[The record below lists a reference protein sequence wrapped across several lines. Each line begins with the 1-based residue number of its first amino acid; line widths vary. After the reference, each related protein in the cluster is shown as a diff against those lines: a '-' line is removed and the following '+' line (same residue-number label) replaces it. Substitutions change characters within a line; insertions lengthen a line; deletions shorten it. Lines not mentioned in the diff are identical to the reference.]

1 MNRLDHALQDDTRLQ
16 FPSPRSEPPEGLIV
30 IATDLGTFFRLVEHL
45 GRNEA
50 LLLLLIRALRARNGF
65 LELRVN
71 DLAWM
76 MRTSN
81 RKVIRWLDRLVR
93 QGVIVYTVH
102 DFWGVDV
109 VKVEIVSPAA
119 QERFEKRAPQQL
131 PTHWFPTYLPLFGRV
146 TFTVWL
152 YFIWCEMERAM
163 THVDHLNESV
173 QLRGRL
179 HAVWHMRRLR
189 KHGVLMVGSEGGLVL
204 RDPPPPTDFQRL
216 LLRYLAIPH
225 LRRSL
230 AHIGW
235 LVLGILALA
244 GGLYALHLDRLNLFP
259 G

>member
-1 MNRLDHALQDDTRLQ
+1 MSRLDHALQDDTRLQ
-16 FPSPRSEPPEGLIV
+16 FPSPRGEPPEGLIV
-30 IATDLGTFFRLVEHL
+30 IATDLGTFFALVQRL

-81 RKVIRWLDRLVR
+81 RRVIRWLDRLV
-93 QGVIVYTVH
+93 GHEIIVYTVH

-119 QERFEKRAPQQL
+119 QDRFERRVPQEL
-131 PTHWFPTYLPLFGRV
+131 PTHWFPTYLPLMGRV
-146 TFTVWL
+146 TFTVML
-152 YFIWCEMERAM
+152 YFVWCEIDRAI
-163 THVDHLNESV
+163 THVDHLTESV
-173 QLRGRL
+173 RLRGRL
-179 HAVWHMRRLR
+179 HAVWHLRKLR
-189 KHGVLMVGSEGGLVL
+189 KHRVLVIGSEGTFVL

-216 LLRYLAIPH
+216 LLRYLAIPN

-230 AHIGW
+230 AHVGW
-235 LVLGILALA
+235 LLLGLLAMA
-244 GGLYALHLDRLNLFP
+244 GGLYALHLDHVPFLSR
-259 G
+259 